1 MKREGKVTAVNGENA
16 TVVLM
21 KHSACGD
28 CGACHM
34 GEENMNITIDAL
46 NNAGAQIG
54 NKVVVDMETQDVLTA
69 AFIVYGIPL
78 IMLII
83 GVASGNFLFGKL
95 MGMEKNIELFSFIIG
110 LVLMTVC
117 FLIIKINDDK
127 FKRSKKYLSKI
138 IEIIE

>member
-16 TVVLM
+16 SVFLM

-28 CGACHM
+28 CGACQM

-46 NNAGAQIG
+46 NTAGAEVG
-54 NKVVVDMETQDVLTA
+54 DKVIVDMETQDVLTA

-83 GVASGNFLFGKL
+83 GVVSGNFLFGTL
-95 MGMEKNIELFSFIIG
+95 MGMEKNVELFSFIIG
-110 LVLMTVC
+110 LVLMAVC
-117 FLIIKINDDK
+117 FLIIKSKDDK
-127 FKRSKKYLSKI
+127 FKKSKKYLSKI
-138 IEIIE
+138 IEIID